1 MKPETTEE
9 RISWLRRL
17 KANEDFQK
25 LQAEIQE
32 RCGTLDVQIKH
43 VSIDEVRRKELVI
56 EWNCYQTLLGNID
69 LELNTL
75 AQENKQQED
84 ER

>member
-9 RISWLRRL
+9 RIAWLRRL